1 MHTPNGTV
9 AGGTAACGNGMVVK
23 DEVRPTQAA
32 LDAVW
37 DRLGELTVTIDHLSN
52 RLEPAISPAPVGGNC
67 GADAEAPIV
76 SPLTVNIQ
84 RIGYSVANAEARLS
98 ALINRLDL

>member
-9 AGGTAACGNGMVVK
+9 TSGIAACVNGMVVK

-37 DRLGELTVTIDHLSN
+37 DRMGELTVTI
-52 RLEPAISPAPVGGNC
+52 I
-67 GADAEAPIV
+67 
-76 SPLTVNIQ
+76 T
-84 RIGYSVANAEARLS
+84 
-98 ALINRLDL
+98 